1 MKYIHEETV
10 HNLKDPEIIIPKILE
25 IISPKSV
32 VDIGCGIG
40 TFLNVFNRY
49 GISNLMGLD
58 GHWVDK
64 SLLLKNIRA
73 NQFREIDLEKEFSL
87 EQKYDLVVSLEVAE
101 HLSKASASNFV
112 KNLVNAGEVILFS
125 AAIPNQGG
133 QNHLNEQPISYWN
146 HLFLKHNY
154 VLHDVLRPI
163 FWNTEIQP
171 WYKQNMVF
179 YAPKGFKFN
188 KKLKTL
194 DIENIVHP
202 EIFKMRID
210 QLNYEISNVYS
221 GNITRIFALKILI
234 KSIIGIKFWS
244 LLKKSLKTA
253 N

>member
-1 MKYIHEETV
+1 MKYIHEENV

-133 QNHLNEQPISYWN
+133 QNHINEQWLSYWEK
-146 HLFLKHNY
+146 LFFKHDY
-154 VLHDVLRPI
+154 VLHNIMRPI
-163 FWNTEIQP
+163 LWNTKCQTC
-171 WYKQNMVF
+171 YKQNMVVF
-179 YAPKGFKFN
+179 TPKDYLFGHEIKYSILKDVVHKELYEFKIGQLEQINNEYKKMLNGTISFKTVCKMILKRTFGLKFWN
-188 KKLKTL
+188 KIKSTL
-194 DIENIVHP
+194 D
-202 EIFKMRID
+202 
-210 QLNYEISNVYS
+210 
-221 GNITRIFALKILI
+221 
-234 KSIIGIKFWS
+234 
-244 LLKKSLKTA
+244 
-253 N
+253 

>member
-10 HNLKDPEIIIPKILE
+10 HNLKDPEIIVPKILE
-25 IISPKSV
+25 IINPKSV

-49 GISNLMGLD
+49 GINNLMGLD

-64 SLLLKNIRA
+64 SLLLKNIKA

-146 HLFLKHNY
+146 HLF
-154 VLHDVLRPI
+154 
-163 FWNTEIQP
+163 
-171 WYKQNMVF
+171 
-179 YAPKGFKFN
+179 FKTQ
-188 KKLKTL
+188 LCATRC
-194 DIENIVHP
+194 
-202 EIFKMRID
+202 FKAYFLEYRD
-210 QLNYEISNVYS
+210 
-221 GNITRIFALKILI
+221 TALV
-234 KSIIGIKFWS
+234 
-244 LLKKSLKTA
+244 
-253 N
+253 